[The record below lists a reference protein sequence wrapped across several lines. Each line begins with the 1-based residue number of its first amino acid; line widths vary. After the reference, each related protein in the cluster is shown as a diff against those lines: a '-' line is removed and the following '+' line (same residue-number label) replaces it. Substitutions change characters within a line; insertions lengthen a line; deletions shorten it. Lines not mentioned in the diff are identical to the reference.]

1 VCALPASIQ
10 NNCTNLRDYNGL
22 DCLTVAKCTTGAQV
36 FFAAL
41 SHRHRSC
48 SPLRRRRAG
57 SLADRGRRDAPTER
71 GQRGQAHRLATRSTA
86 VHFRSGALPGKH
98 AEGPVMTCSGGDAQL
113 LLDIG
118 HHRVC

>member
-1 VCALPASIQ
+1 MAWQ
-10 NNCTNLRDYNGL
+10 
-22 DCLTVAKCTTGAQV
+22 CLTGTNGTTCSQR
-36 FFAAL
+36 FFPAL
-41 SHRHRSC
+41 SHRASAMFLFPDEAALAR
-48 SPLRRRRAG
+48 LLIGAG
-57 SLADRGRRDAPTER
+57 AIAPTER
-71 GQRGQAHRLATRSTA
+71 GQRGQAHRLATRSAA